1 MGGRGC
7 VDPPQNTQQCSFIQP
22 AGFSINWIMSVNVQ
36 LTLIVVTANVFEDQA
51 DNTSLLDKRRIV
63 ATISNN
69 SCSSPT
75 LQGGG
80 GAGLMPLASLF
91 IDL

>member
-1 MGGRGC
+1 MGGCGGG
-7 VDPPQNTQQCSFIQP
+7 VDPPQNTHNV
-22 AGFSINWIMSVNVQ
+22 FSCMSVNVQ
-36 LTLIVVTANVFEDQA
+36 LTLIVVNANVFEDQA
-51 DNTSLLDKRRIV
+51 DNISPLDERRIV
-63 ATISNN
+63 VTISTN
-69 SCSSPT
+69 SCSAPT